1 MLSKLFEQPKHH
13 MVSLDFYRALAIILV
28 FLNHSAIIFQ
38 NNGGEVLGLFRF
50 PMIHSGWSGVQLF
63 FVLSGYLIGYQL
75 WSELKQ
81 SETINFK
88 TFFIKR
94 TFRIWPLY
102 YFICFIFIFSRGLL
116 SDYSYFSDLYF
127 LSNYLDEGVI
137 KGSWSLSV
145 EEQFYLISPLFLFIC
160 VKYLRLNLDR
170 VRYVLYFIFLLAP
183 VIRFFTLKYGLG
195 TLSPPV
201 SDVINHLYTPIHT
214 NYDSL
219 IVGLILSNF
228 KVQNLNTKLKD
239 FLPKLLCLLVL
250 VVAGRLFYKN
260 LFNYSLLA
268 ILFGSAVWIGVLK
281 ENIFAKFLDFKVVSL
296 IAKLSFGIYLWHFQ
310 LGKWMYPKIIEL
322 LGSSSLVVQYLVGV
336 LSLSLIVII
345 ASSITYLLIE
355 KPALNYR
362 KKFL

>member
-13 MVSLDFYRALAIILV
+13 MVSLDIYRALAIILV
-28 FLNHSAIIFQ
+28 FFNHSAIIFQ
-38 NNGGEVLGLFRF
+38 NNGGETLSLFRF

-81 SETINFK
+81 TETINFK

-102 YFICFIFIFSRGLL
+102 YFICLIFILSRGLF
-116 SDYSYFSDLYF
+116 SDYSYYSDLYF

-145 EEQFYLISPLFLFIC
+145 EEQFYLFSPLFLFVS
-160 VKYLRLNLDR
+160 VKYFKLSLDR
-170 VRYVLYFIFLLAP
+170 IRYILYFIFLLAP
-183 VIRFFTLKYGLG
+183 AIRFLTLKYGFG

-201 SDVINHLYTPIHT
+201 SEIIDHLYKPIHT

-228 KVQNLNTKLKD
+228 KVQKINSTFRD
-239 FLPKLLCLLVL
+239 FLPRLICLLVL
-250 VVAGRLFYKN
+250 VVVGRLYFKN

-268 ILFGSAVWIGVLK
+268 ILFGAAVWIGVLR
-281 ENIFAKFLDFKVVSL
+281 ENFFSRYLNFKIVSL

-322 LGSSSLVVQYLVGV
+322 FNSFSLLIQYLFGAIALFV
-336 LSLSLIVII
+336 IVIM

-355 KPALNYR
+355 RPALNYR
-362 KKFL
+362 NKFL